1 MDRPKVGILVSTE
14 GGMNSS
20 SVALVL
26 LAMTDEYSG
35 KIGQRGVFIE
45 DSK

>member
-14 GGMNSS
+14 RDMNSS
-20 SVALVL
+20 SVALML

-35 KIGQRGVFIE
+35 KIGRWVGCLC
-45 DSK
+45 